1 MSSIYVILN
10 IVMSPSDR
18 QTQLDIEHSPEAVR
32 ARLAKAKHQSYLG
45 DFVLGAIDGCVT
57 TFAVVSGAV
66 GANLPNG
73 VAVILGF
80 ANLAADGFS
89 MAASNYQRA
98 KSDNEWMDKARRSE
112 EQHIDTVPEGEREE
126 VRQIFAAKG
135 FSGEQLEQAVQVITR
150 DRRRW
155 VDTMVTD
162 ELGLRLAYPNPLRA
176 ALVTFAGFGG
186 AGLVPLLPFFLSA
199 APGSERVFLISIA
212 ATALTFVA
220 IGTLKGQVLNRSK
233 PRSAL
238 ETLAVGS
245 VAAALAYA
253 VGMGLKELARGV

>member
-1 MSSIYVILN
+1 
-10 IVMSPSDR
+10 MSPSAQ
-18 QTQLDIEHSPEAVR
+18 QTQLDIEHSPSAIR
-32 ARLAKAKHQSYLG
+32 LRLAQVKHQSYLG

-66 GANLPNG
+66 GANLPHG
-73 VAVILGF
+73 VAIILGF

-98 KSDNEWMDKARRSE
+98 TSDKQWMDKARRSE
-112 EQHIDTVPEGEREE
+112 EQHIDTIPEGEREE

-135 FSGEQLEQAVQVITR
+135 FSGEQLEQAVQAITR

-155 VDTMVTD
+155 VDTMMTD
-162 ELGLRLAYPNPLRA
+162 ELGLRLVYPDPLRA
-176 ALVTFAGFGG
+176 ALVTFAGFCG
-186 AGLVPLLPFFLSA
+186 AGLVPLLPFFLPLA
-199 APGSERVFLISIA
+199 LDPARVFFISIA
-212 ATALTFVA
+212 ATALTFVV

-233 PRSAL
+233 PRSAF
-238 ETLAVGS
+238 ETLVVGG

-253 VGMGLKELARGV
+253 VGVGLKELVRGI

>member
-1 MSSIYVILN
+1 MN
-10 IVMSPSDR
+10 PSDR
-18 QTQLDIEHSPEAVR
+18 LTQLDIEHSPAAVR
-32 ARLAKAKHQSYLG
+32 TRLAKAKHQSYLG

-66 GANLPNG
+66 GANLPNA

-98 KSDNEWMDKARRSE
+98 KSDKEWMDKARRSE

-126 VRQIFAAKG
+126 IRQIFAAKG

-155 VDTMVTD
+155 VDTMMTD
-162 ELGLRLAYPNPLRA
+162 ELGLRLEYPSPLRA
-176 ALVTFAGFGG
+176 ALATFAGFSG
-186 AGLVPLLPFFLSA
+186 AGLVPLLPLLLPTA
-199 APGSERVFLISIA
+199 LGPAHVFPTSIV
-212 ATALTFVA
+212 ATALTFVV
-220 IGTLKGQVLNRSK
+220 IGALKGQALNRSK
-233 PRSAL
+233 SRSAL
-238 ETLAVGS
+238 ETLVIGS
-245 VAAALAYA
+245 AAAALAYA
-253 VGMGLKELARGV
+253 AGAGLKELARGI